1 MSALR
6 LQGIEKI
13 FAGGVAAVAGVDL
26 EVNEGELMVLLGPS
40 GCGKSTLLR
49 IVAGIETPTRGRV
62 ILDGRD
68 VTDVPPQKRD
78 VAMVFQSYALYP
90 HMTVREN
97 LSFGLRMRGM
107 ERRAIDARVAE
118 TAEKLGLTSLLAR
131 RPAQLSGG
139 QRQRV
144 ALGRAI
150 VRRARVFLMDEPLSN
165 LDLKLRVS
173 TRTEIARLQDELQVP
188 MLYVTHDQEEA
199 MTLGDRVVVM
209 DAGRVLQVGPPREIY
224 LRPAS
229 LFVAGFVGSPAINVL
244 SGSLR
249 SDAGAAPAEAGGAP
263 ADLGAALSDGRAA
276 LRIDG
281 MDRDLSLSIARSGR
295 LPAGPVAV
303 GIRPE
308 DLEVV
313 ETARSDLSI
322 RLERAEPLGREW
334 LLHGRVLLPSGA
346 VSNGVQV
353 LTTTERRWD
362 PAEPIGLRL
371 RRERIHFFDPETGKR
386 LGVEP
391 RESGTPAGAGVTR

>member
-1 MSALR
+1 MPALR
-6 LQGIEKI
+6 LLGIEKV
-13 FAGGVAAVAGVDL
+13 FAGGTTAVAGVDL
-26 EVNEGELMVLLGPS
+26 EVLEGELMVLLGPS

-107 ERRAIDARVAE
+107 ERTAIDARVGE

-131 RPAQLSGG
+131 RPSQLSGG

-150 VRRARVFLMDEPLSN
+150 VRRAKVFLMDEPLSN

-173 TRTEIARLQDELQVP
+173 TRTEIARLQDELRVP

-199 MTLGDRVVVM
+199 MTLGHRVVVM

-244 SGSLR
+244 CGTLR
-249 SDAGAAPAEAGGAP
+249 PDGGAAPA
-263 ADLGAALSDGRAA
+263 DGVAA

-281 MDRDLSLSIARSGR
+281 MDREVAFPIAPGGR
-295 LPAGPVAV
+295 VPAGSVSV

-308 DLEVV
+308 DLQVV
-313 ETARSDLSI
+313 ETAACDLPM

-346 VSNGVQV
+346 IANGLQV
-353 LTTTERRWD
+353 LTTEERRWD

-371 RRERIHFFDPETGKR
+371 RRDRIHLFDPQTGGR
-386 LGVEP
+386 IGIEP
-391 RESGTPAGAGVTR
+391 RESGASAGTGAARQ